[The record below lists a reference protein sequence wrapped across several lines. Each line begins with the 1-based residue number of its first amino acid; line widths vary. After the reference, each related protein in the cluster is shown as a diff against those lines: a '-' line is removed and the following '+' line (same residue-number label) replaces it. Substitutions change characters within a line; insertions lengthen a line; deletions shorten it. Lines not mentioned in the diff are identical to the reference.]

1 MLQTFVV
8 ENNFSMTMQTYIQF
22 WLKMF
27 TLNLSLTFNSTGQ
40 HSSLEP
46 YCFVI
51 NSVAYIS
58 HSLNERKKIF
68 FF

>member
-27 TLNLSLTFNSTGQ
+27 TLNLSLTSTPQGSIVVKN
-40 HSSLEP
+40 HIVL
-46 YCFVI
+46 
-51 NSVAYIS
+51 
-58 HSLNERKKIF
+58 
-68 FF
+68 